1 MHMNLSSLKAVVDGM
16 EHLFLC
22 PANATTLQ
30 VKDALF
36 QFMKYVGNFEDQAKA
51 QQEAQSSQA
60 AAQAEVK
67 EEQSKVEP
75 MDPAEP
81 PKE

>member
-1 MHMNLSSLKAVVDGM
+1 MIKQLSQLMLKVGEWESHWNLLPNTPLEVCKEM
-16 EHLFLC
+16 
-22 PANATTLQ
+22 
-30 VKDALF
+30 LF
-36 QFMKYVGNFEDQAKA
+36 QAQKFIGQIEDQVKA
-51 QQEAQSSQA
+51 QQEAQA
-60 AAQAEVK
+60 AAQATAK